1 LFGSFL
7 FSGDDVFKKVGVLS
21 GGEKSRVALAKILLT
36 KSNLIVLDE
45 PTNHLDY
52 SSKIILQNALINFTG
67 SHVLVSHDIDFLRP
81 VVNKVVYIRNKEIK
95 VFPDGIDY
103 FLSKRIQVDEENK
116 KDEKENN
123 PTGISRKEQKRI
135 EAELRQNRFKATKDL
150 IKNIQLIESR
160 IAKLEVREKQ
170 LEKELS
176 DPALYNN
183 PELMKEK
190 NLQFNQVKQE
200 ISGLL
205 KSWEENTAELQ
216 KVEGEFS

>member
-1 LFGSFL
+1 LLGSFL

-67 SHVLVSHDIDFLRP
+67 SLVLVSHDIDFLRP

-150 IKNIQLIESR
+150 TKNIQLIESR

-205 KSWEENTAELQ
+205 KSWEENTTQLQ
-216 KVEGEFS
+216 KAKEKYS